1 MDYKTK
7 YLKYKLKYLN
17 AKKIYGGSEVSRRKL
32 LKQAIRRSWLDA
44 NPKDNTEKDLYEEDS
59 EVEDSEVEDSEV
71 EDIDTDEDTDEYTDL
86 YISSEDEDED
96 LYISSEDEDED
107 GEELKI
113 SKSVSEAELAETEA
127 QAEDTAMIDAED
139 DNVYGRLGLNP
150 NPNPNIILS
159 NVPPVLSLI
168 ETKKN
173 DSMKGNAE
181 EVKGEDA
188 GVEDEDAEVKAA
200 AEEEEEAEVE
210 DIDTDDDL
218 YDGQGLNIIDNLYRP
233 IQLFID
239 ESRNPNPNPII
250 NALKGNAKEVK
261 GGDLYEDE
269 EGAENDDGAGF
280 YNIIQP
286 IQQQQQQIQSQQI
299 QSQQIQSQ
307 QIQSQP
313 ILPQLINHILGY
325 ILQMINQITT
335 REERRRRRR

>member
-127 QAEDTAMIDAED
+127 QAEDTAMIDAVRKIEQAEGVSLNKLINDED
-139 DNVYGRLGLNP
+139 NLKQRIIGHIKTLKDTYLDKFSKIEAFIKSLQELISKRQEIIQDA
-150 NPNPNIILS
+150 NIQNEEILKQCS
-159 NVPPVLSLI
+159 DEVDLCI
-168 ETKKN
+168 TTKK
-173 DSMKGNAE
+173 K
-181 EVKGEDA
+181 
-188 GVEDEDAEVKAA
+188 
-200 AEEEEEAEVE
+200 
-210 DIDTDDDL
+210 
-218 YDGQGLNIIDNLYRP
+218 R
-233 IQLFID
+233 
-239 ESRNPNPNPII
+239 SR
-250 NALKGNAKEVK
+250 
-261 GGDLYEDE
+261 
-269 EGAENDDGAGF
+269 
-280 YNIIQP
+280 
-286 IQQQQQQIQSQQI
+286 
-299 QSQQIQSQ
+299 
-307 QIQSQP
+307 
-313 ILPQLINHILGY
+313 
-325 ILQMINQITT
+325 
-335 REERRRRRR
+335 